1 MKINDLRYQVSWD
14 SYQDH
19 LKSMLQ
25 EIMTSTEYTDVT
37 LVSDDLH
44 SVRAHKVILSA
55 VSPVLKSILNNVTEK
70 NSAIYLRGIMYQ
82 DLQSIMEY
90 IYLGETTLSQE
101 KINEFLNIA
110 RNLQVKD
117 IGNTSYNAMTS
128 DPTVN
133 KTHKEEEFHGK
144 EERKD
149 EIFQENEASDTQNQN
164 ESLDDTGCHDKSSNA
179 TCKDCGKTFE
189 SKWRMVRHSKAVH
202 EQVSFAC
209 DYCKY
214 TSTTITSVR
223 MHTNAI
229 HEKIKY
235 PCNQCDYQA
244 TQKGSL
250 RLHIKS
256 KHEGIRY
263 PCDQCDYQ
271 SGDKGNLKKHILTH
285 HKGVKFS
292 CEQCDRVFFYK
303 SDLGR
308 HYRKKHTIGSMLMK
322 CTYCNF
328 ETPFKSGLR
337 AHNRKEH
344 SISEPKK
351 ITLE

>member
-1 MKINDLRYQVSWD
+1 MKINDLRYQVTWD

-19 LKSMLQ
+19 LKSTMQ

-117 IGNTSYNAMTS
+117 IGNTSYNVKS
-128 DPTVN
+128 DPTV
-133 KTHKEEEFHGK
+133 TDSDKEEEFLEK
-144 EERKD
+144 EERKEESLEED
-149 EIFQENEASDTQNQN
+149 EASETQTQV
-164 ESLDDTGCHDKSSNA
+164 ESLDDMGFHDKSGN
-179 TCKDCGKTFE
+179 TFE
-189 SKWRMVRHSKAVH
+189 SKWRAEGHNGKVQ

-209 DYCKY
+209 DYCDY
-214 TSTTITSVR
+214 TSTFSSHVK

-229 HEKIKY
+229 HEKIRY
-235 PCNQCDYQA
+235 PCSQCAYQA

-250 RLHIKS
+250 KSHIKS
-256 KHEGIRY
+256 MHEGIKF
-263 PCDQCDYQ
+263 PCNQCDYQ
-271 SGDKGNLKKHILTH
+271 SGDKSNLKKHILTH
-285 HKGVKFS
+285 QNTVAH
-292 CEQCDRVFFYK
+292 
-303 SDLGR
+303 
-308 HYRKKHTIGSMLMK
+308 ISM
-322 CTYCNF
+322 
-328 ETPFKSGLR
+328 
-337 AHNRKEH
+337 
-344 SISEPKK
+344 
-351 ITLE
+351 

>member
-117 IGNTSYNAMTS
+117 IGNTSYNVKR
-128 DPTVN
+128 DPSVTE
-133 KTHKEEEFHGK
+133 TDKEEEFIET
-144 EERKD
+144 EESWED
-149 EIFQENEASDTQNQN
+149 DEASETQTPV
-164 ESLDDTGCHDKSSNA
+164 ESLNDTGCQDKSANT

-189 SKWRMVRHSKAVH
+189 SKWRMERHNRTIH
-202 EQVSFAC
+202 EQLPIAC
-209 DYCKY
+209 DYCDY
-214 TSTTITSVR
+214 TSTSTRSLK
-223 MHTNAI
+223 MHTEAI
-229 HEKIKY
+229 HEKIRY
-235 PCNQCDYQA
+235 PCNQCSYQA
-244 TQKGSL
+244 TQRGSL
-250 RLHIKS
+250 KSHIKS
-256 KHEGIRY
+256 RHEGIKF

-271 SGDKGNLKKHILTH
+271 SGDKSNLKKHILTH
-285 HKGVKFS
+285 QNTVAH
-292 CEQCDRVFFYK
+292 
-303 SDLGR
+303 
-308 HYRKKHTIGSMLMK
+308 ISM
-322 CTYCNF
+322 
-328 ETPFKSGLR
+328 
-337 AHNRKEH
+337 
-344 SISEPKK
+344 
-351 ITLE
+351 